1 MNALRAELT
10 VITMAYV
17 IIMTVATLV
26 LVMLAMRQTGLHVI
40 QLMNVLLVV
49 PSRLTADQEHA
60 SNLMAASNALVIQ
73 AT

>member
-1 MNALRAELT
+1 MNALIAELT
-10 VITMAYV
+10 V

-26 LVMLAMRQTGLHVI
+26 LVMLAMRQMELHVI

-49 PSRLTADQEHA
+49 PLRPTVDQEHVL
-60 SNLMAASNALVIQ
+60 NLMAASTALVIL